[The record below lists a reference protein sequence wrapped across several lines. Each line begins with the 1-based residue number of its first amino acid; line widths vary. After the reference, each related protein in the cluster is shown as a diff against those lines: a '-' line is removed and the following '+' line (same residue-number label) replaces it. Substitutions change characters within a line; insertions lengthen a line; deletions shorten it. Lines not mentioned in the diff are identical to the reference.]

1 MKFFFH
7 FLLFSALTFSQT
19 VQYEIIFTK
28 NYQELPFPVRI
39 ASSGIYAVEDFL
51 VDNGRIDFSV
61 YNSGTVYSF
70 GLLDNSLSTLP
81 AGSNPCFRKEGT
93 ETGNSYFSKE
103 CFSGS
108 NSAFTDMGGLLKNK
122 NGEEIF
128 LHAVDR
134 SNLHLVIDIKNYK
147 ADLRFSFPDNLA
159 SSDFIGIDKNRNIF
173 LLIEFFLSDIPLK
186 IKREVW
192 SVDENG
198 SILSR
203 LAVPDIK
210 YLSIS
215 REFRIDIDGN
225 LYHLLSEE
233 NVLKIFKWNN
243 LTQYNKNIISYP
255 QEYNYSLHYNNI
267 IPVDEF
273 AAGGTEETGLAI
285 NRATALRIADTYVM
299 QKYNCTANNLAP
311 SPVTA
316 PGGDLVQTP
325 SWLIA
330 GFNARVPYKWG
341 GFNTIADFS
350 TGILNNKFA
359 GDIHTDGVSSAAV
372 GVDCSGFV
380 SRCWQRSSHASTS
393 YMPNITTVLSSWDAL
408 KPGDGILKSGHVRL
422 FVQKNPNG
430 SLRVVEAA
438 ARNWDVSYWSFSLSD
453 LTAYNP
459 VVYNTMESNYSFQRP
474 VLTSSLSS
482 DTSKIVLK
490 WRCDTTDVKGYR
502 LYRSSNFLVWNLV
515 ANEDVIKDTSFEYI
529 MNEDAAF
536 FRVSSV
542 LNSSLTESH
551 WSNVLAVSN
560 YSSAR
565 KILIVDGFERETGS
579 WQGPGHPFVFRY
591 GKALVQDQYRF
602 ESILRDEISQI
613 NLTDYFAIVW
623 FTGDQSTVEETFS
636 NLEQASLISYLEAGG
651 NLFANGSEIGWDL
664 YNKGTA
670 SDKLFFNHYLKAAYI
685 NDNANSKIVTGEA
698 GSFLASET
706 FNFGQTYTVGYPDEI
721 SINGGSSVAFRYSN
735 NKIAGVHYSG
745 TFGTSSIPGKVIY
758 FAFPLET
765 TASDA
770 SFNSVMRKVME
781 YFLIPMAQKDSP
793 ADANS
798 FELNQNYPN
807 PFNPSTLI
815 KFSLP
820 SGTLAPVTLRIFDL
834 LGNEVATLINE
845 EMVPGNYEIEFN
857 AAKLAS
863 GVYYY
868 ILQAGS
874 FSLTKKMLLLK

>member
-7 FLLFSALTFSQT
+7 LLLFSVITFSQT
-19 VQYEIIFTK
+19 VQYDIIFTK

-39 ASSGIYAVEDFL
+39 TNSGIYAVEDFL
-51 VDNGRIDFSV
+51 VNNDIIEFSA
-61 YNSGTVYSF
+61 YNSGTLFSF
-70 GLLDNSLSTLP
+70 GLTDHSFSTRPLT
-81 AGSNPCFRKEGT
+81 ANPSFFKEGT
-93 ETGNSYFSKE
+93 ETGNSWFSKE
-103 CFSGS
+103 CFSAKDL
-108 NSAFTDMGGLLKNK
+108 AFTDMGGLLKNK
-122 NGEEIF
+122 NGEEIL

-134 SNLHLVIDIKNYK
+134 SSLHLSIALQNYK
-147 ADLRFSFPDNLA
+147 AYFSFSFPDNLA
-159 SSDFIGIDKNRNIF
+159 SSDFIGIDKDKNIF

-186 IKREVW
+186 IRREVW
-192 SVDENG
+192 SVDQNG
-198 SILSR
+198 SILSV
-203 LAVPDIK
+203 LNVPDIK
-210 YLSIS
+210 YLSLS
-215 REFRIDIDGN
+215 REFRIDKDGN
-225 LYHLLSEE
+225 LYHLLSEQSA
-233 NVLKIFKWNN
+233 LKIFKWSN
-243 LTQYNKNIISYP
+243 LTNYNKNSISYP
-255 QEYNYSLHYNNI
+255 HEYSYSLHYNNI
-267 IPVDEF
+267 IPVSEF
-273 AAGGTEETGLAI
+273 VDGDTEETSLAV

-311 SPVTA
+311 TPVTA

-350 TGILNNKFA
+350 TGIINNKFA

-393 YMPNITTVLSSWDAL
+393 YMPNITTVLPNWDAL

-430 SLRVVEAA
+430 SLRIVEAA

-459 VVYNTMESNYSFQRP
+459 VVYNSMESNYSFQRP
-474 VLTSSLSS
+474 VLSSALAS
-482 DTSKIVLK
+482 DTSKIILK

-502 LYRSSNFLVWNLV
+502 LYRSSNFLVWNLI
-515 ANEDVIKDTSFEYI
+515 ANEDVIQDTIFEYT
-529 MNEDAAF
+529 MNTDASF
-536 FRVSSV
+536 FRVSSI

-551 WSNVLAVSN
+551 WSNVMAVSN
-560 YSSAR
+560 YNSVK
-565 KILIVDGFERETGS
+565 KILIVDGFQRENGN

-602 ESILRDEISQI
+602 ESISRNEISQV
-613 NLTDYFAIVW
+613 NLSEYFAIVW
-623 FTGDQSTVEETFS
+623 FTGDQSTVDETFS
-636 NLEQASLISYLEAGG
+636 GQEQTLLKSYLESGG
-651 NLFANGSEIGWDL
+651 NLFASGSEIGWDL

-670 SDKLFFNHYLKAAYI
+670 SDKLFFNQYLKAAYI
-685 NDNANSKIVTGEA
+685 NDNANSKIVNGET

-706 FNFGQTYTVGYPDEI
+706 FNFGQTYTVGSPDEI
-721 SINGGSSVAFRYSN
+721 SINGGSSVALRYSN

-745 TFGTSSIPGKVIY
+745 TFGTSPAPGKVIY
-758 FAFPLET
+758 FSFPLET

-781 YFLIPMAQKDSP
+781 YFLIPMSHNDTPLDSYT
-793 ADANS
+793 

-807 PFNPSTLI
+807 PFNPNTVISYQLSETGRV
-815 KFSLP
+815 SLE
-820 SGTLAPVTLRIFDL
+820 LFAVT
-834 LGNEVATLINE
+834 GEKVATLVNE
-845 EMVPGNYEIEFN
+845 EQAAGYYNYQLSTVN
-857 AAKLAS
+857 YKLSS

-868 ILQAGS
+868 KLQAGS
-874 FSLTKKMLLLK
+874 FSRVKKMLFLK